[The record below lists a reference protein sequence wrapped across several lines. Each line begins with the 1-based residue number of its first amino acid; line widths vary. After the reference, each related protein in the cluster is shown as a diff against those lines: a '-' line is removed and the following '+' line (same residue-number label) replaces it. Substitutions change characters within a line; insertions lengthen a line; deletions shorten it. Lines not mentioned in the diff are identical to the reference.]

1 MNRFGSRHEPFM
13 RLLRSLAAVL
23 LAANLHASE
32 PLSKADL
39 IREGT
44 VFAVSLVDWGQ
55 TLAVVDSPYTL
66 REYNPMLGPHPTR
79 GDVNRYFAAS
89 LALHLIIL
97 RLLPERFRPAFQ
109 YGSIG
114 WELAITAHNARMGIS
129 VRF

>member
-1 MNRFGSRHEPFM
+1 M

-39 IREGT
+39 IREGA
-44 VFAVSLVDWGQ
+44 VFAVSLADWGQ
-55 TLAVVDSPYTL
+55 TLDNSDNPGLY
-66 REYNPMLGPHPTR
+66 REQNPLLGPHPTR
-79 GDVNRYFAAS
+79 GDVNGYFAAS
-89 LALHLIIL
+89 LVLHLIIL

-114 WELAITAHNARMGIS
+114 WELAITAHNARVGVS

>member
-1 MNRFGSRHEPFM
+1 M

-23 LAANLHASE
+23 LVANLQASE
-32 PLSKADL
+32 PLSRADL

-44 VFAVSLVDWGQ
+44 VFATTLVDWGQ
-55 TLAVVDSPYTL
+55 TLTIADNPYAL
-66 REYNPMLGPHPTR
+66 REQNPMLGPHPTR
-79 GDVNRYFAAS
+79 GDVNRHFLAS

-129 VRF
+129 IRF